1 MSAMGSGEYESYYAV
16 IRAIPT
22 GRVMSY
28 GDVAAYAGR
37 PRQARRVGYALAA
50 MKGGDV
56 PWWRVINAEGAI
68 SRRGPDGISEEMQ
81 RDLLESEGVEFTD
94 DRRIDLA
101 RFRHRPDPPPLS

>member
-1 MSAMGSGEYESYYAV
+1 MGAMASREYESYYAV
-16 IRAIPT
+16 IRAIPI

-28 GDVAAYAGR
+28 GDVAAHAGR

-68 SRRGPDGISEEMQ
+68 SPRGPDGISEEMQ
-81 RDLLESEGVEFTD
+81 RGLLESEGVEFSH
-94 DRRIDLA
+94 DRRVDLD
-101 RFRHRPDPPPLS
+101 RFRHRPDPPPL